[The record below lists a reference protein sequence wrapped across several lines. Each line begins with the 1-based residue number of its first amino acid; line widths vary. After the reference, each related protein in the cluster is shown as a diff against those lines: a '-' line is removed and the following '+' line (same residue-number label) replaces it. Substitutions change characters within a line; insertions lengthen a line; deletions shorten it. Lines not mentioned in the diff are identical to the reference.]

1 LGGADFL
8 DEALGGNRVAT
19 TDPPNAANAD
29 APPEAEIGGLAG
41 ETPTSRK
48 QPKRRKQL
56 IMVRSLVRIHP
67 ELLERSL
74 AYVVLLVPDRR
85 GPEFSRVDELGHD
98 A

>member
-1 LGGADFL
+1 
-8 DEALGGNRVAT
+8 
-19 TDPPNAANAD
+19 
-29 APPEAEIGGLAG
+29 
-41 ETPTSRK
+41 
-48 QPKRRKQL
+48 
-56 IMVRSLVRIHP
+56 MVRSLVRIHP